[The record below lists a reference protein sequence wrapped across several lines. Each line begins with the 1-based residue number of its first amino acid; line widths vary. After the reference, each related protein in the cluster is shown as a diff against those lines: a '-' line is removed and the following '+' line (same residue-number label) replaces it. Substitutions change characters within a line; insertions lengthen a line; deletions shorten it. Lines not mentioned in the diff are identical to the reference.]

1 MRTLIIIVAAL
12 APVATQADAR
22 HRRHGGYRFES
33 PRFERGVIEPR
44 FERGVIE
51 RGLVERSYGRRGAPE
66 TRSPETRSYDRTRS
80 KIAALIPR
88 DWRRE
93 EPEQKQS
100 GSRFVSPA
108 GDAWLAFYAT
118 PADQEP
124 VDQHWKVVAY
134 ADGEELNY
142 LQREPSWV
150 AVSGFKGERM
160 FYRKAVLA
168 CGGRQWRHVA
178 FEHPAVAKRDF
189 DPLVTQMAR
198 ALDREV
204 EENCDTTVGRE
215 VEPAR

>member
-1 MRTLIIIVAAL
+1 MRTLIIIVAARAL
-12 APVATQADAR
+12 VATQADAR

-33 PRFERGVIEPR
+33 PRFERGVIE
-44 FERGVIE
+44 
-51 RGLVERSYGRRGAPE
+51 RGLVERSYDRRGAPE
-66 TRSPETRSYDRTRS
+66 TQGYDRTRS
-80 KIAALIPR
+80 KIAGLIPS

-93 EPEQKQS
+93 EPDQKQS

-150 AVSGFKGERM
+150 VVSGFKGERM

-168 CGGRQWRHVA
+168 CGRRQWRHVA

>member
-12 APVATQADAR
+12 ILVATQADAR

-33 PRFERGVIEPR
+33 PRFERGVIE
-44 FERGVIE
+44 RGV
-51 RGLVERSYGRRGAPE
+51 VEPSYGRRGAPE
-66 TRSPETRSYDRTRS
+66 TRGYDRTRS
-80 KIAALIPR
+80 KIAGLIPR

-93 EPEQKQS
+93 EPDPKQS

-118 PADQEP
+118 PVDQEP

-150 AVSGFKGERM
+150 VVSGFKGERM

-198 ALDREV
+198 ALDREL